1 MSTKDSGAPEVDP
14 EGSFEARVDA
24 ATAMRRLS
32 HAMVGHSIDPEV
44 LKVVATEAN
53 RLAERLEAT
62 PPRDRM
68 DASTGQSAFAR
79 PKGEEP
85 FAGAV
90 SGDGVD
96 LFHDSPVSG
105 STNPMSIG
113 LKYHREGDEVVGE
126 VTLGPAFEGAP
137 GRSHGGMLASCIDET
152 MGALLPTLGVMA
164 FTGKLN
170 VTFRAP
176 APIGVPI
183 EFRSSLRER
192 SGRKLTIDCVGTSE
206 EGVFITAD
214 ALFIAIDPTAF
225 AL

>member
-1 MSTKDSGAPEVDP
+1 MSTKDGNVPETDLQ
-14 EGSFEARVDA
+14 GSFEARVDA

-32 HAMVGHSIDPEV
+32 HAMVSHSIDRAV
-44 LKVVATEAN
+44 LEVVATEAN

-62 PPRDRM
+62 PLRDRM
-68 DASTGQSAFAR
+68 DAATGQSAFAR
-79 PKGEEP
+79 PGGEEP

-96 LFHDSPVSG
+96 LFQDSPVSG

-113 LKYHREGDEVVGE
+113 LKYHRDGDDVVGE

-152 MGALLPTLGVMA
+152 MGALLPTLEVMA

-170 VTFRAP
+170 VTYRAP

-183 EFRSSLRER
+183 EFRASLRER

-214 ALFIAIDPTAF
+214 SLFIAIDPDSF

>member
-1 MSTKDSGAPEVDP
+1 MNTEENDASEVDP
-14 EGSFEARVDA
+14 QGSFEARIDA
-24 ATAMRRLS
+24 ATAMRRLA
-32 HAMVGHSIDPEV
+32 HAMVGHSIDPET
-44 LKVVATEAN
+44 LEVVATEAN

-62 PPRDRM
+62 PRRNRM

-79 PKGEEP
+79 PEGVEP
-85 FAGAV
+85 FADAAAGE
-90 SGDGVD
+90 GVD

-113 LKYHREGDEVVGE
+113 LKYHREGDELIGA

-170 VTFRAP
+170 ISYRAP

-214 ALFIAIDPTAF
+214 ALFIAIDPEAF
-225 AL
+225 SL